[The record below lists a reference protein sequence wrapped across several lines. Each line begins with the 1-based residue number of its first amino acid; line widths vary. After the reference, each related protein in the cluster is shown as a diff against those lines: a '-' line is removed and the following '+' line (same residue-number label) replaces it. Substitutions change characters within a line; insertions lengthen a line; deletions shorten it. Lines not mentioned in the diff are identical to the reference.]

1 MMHESY
7 ESLVNFV
14 QESEKDQFRLL
25 RQLVEQQSFSRFKAG
40 VDAVGKSIANSLRG
54 TGMVLD
60 VVRESELGDQLVFRS
75 PAYRT
80 GVPALLLI
88 GHMDTVYPVDSP
100 FTWFK
105 DDGQKVF
112 GPGVIDMKGGLV
124 TAIFALKALAGCRL
138 LEKVPLT
145 FICNSDEEIGSPA
158 STPLIETEAARSLL
172 GLGFECGGLQGE
184 IVTGRKGK
192 AGYLLSVKGRA
203 GHAAFAGA
211 DKASAILELAHKI
224 IALEQLNDARR
235 KIVVNV
241 GVIKGG
247 IGPNTVA
254 DAAVAEIDTRF
265 LTAADCADTA
275 AKIARIAADCLVP
288 GTRAELHQT
297 PSRQPMVQSAANRQL
312 FRIISRQA
320 EMLGLPCRE
329 ELRSGVSDMNT
340 IAEAGIPVVDGMG
353 PVGDCDHCD
362 REYMI
367 RNTLP
372 SRTKLAALSILCSW
386 EHFR

>member
-1 MMHESY
+1 MMHQ
-7 ESLVNFV
+7 SLVNFV
-14 QESEKDQFRLL
+14 QQSEKEQFHLL
-25 RQLVEQQSFSRFKAG
+25 QQLVEQQSFSRFKAG
-40 VDAVGKSIANSLRG
+40 VDAVGKWIAASLRE

-60 VVRESELGDQLVFRS
+60 VVRESELGDQLIFRS
-75 PAYRT
+75 PAYRN
-80 GVPALLLI
+80 GMPALLLI
-88 GHMDTVYPVDSP
+88 GHMDTVFPVDSS
-100 FTWFK
+100 FNWFK

-124 TAIFALKALAGCRL
+124 TAIFALKALAACRL
-138 LEKVPLT
+138 LEKIPLT

-158 STPLIETEAARSLL
+158 STPLMQTEAARSLL
-172 GLGFECGGLQGE
+172 GLGFECGGLHGE

-211 DKASAILELAHKI
+211 DKASAILELAYKV

-247 IGPNTVA
+247 IGANTVA
-254 DAAVAEIDTRF
+254 DSAVAEIDMRF
-265 LTAADCADTA
+265 LDPVDCVDAA
-275 AKIARIAADCLVP
+275 AKIFRITAECSVP
-288 GTRAELHQT
+288 GTSAEVHAT
-297 PSRQPMVQSAANRQL
+297 PSRLPMVQSAANRAL
-312 FRIISRQA
+312 FRVISQQA
-320 EMLGLPCRE
+320 DMLGLPCRE

-367 RNTLP
+367 RNSLL
-372 SRTKLAALSILCSW
+372 SRTKLAALSILSSW